1 VFVVLNGRARKRPV
15 TTAGTSEKGVL
26 IESGLIGG
34 EELIVSPP
42 AGLKDGQRVQPGN
55 KV

>member
-1 VFVVLNGRARKRPV
+1 
-15 TTAGTSEKGVL
+15 L

-42 AGLKDGQRVQPGN
+42 ADLKDGQPVEV
-55 KV
+55 KS